1 MSKELNLTLLGAGAT
16 DYPTEYTPTI
26 LERIPNSHT
35 TDDYLVEL
43 DCPEFTSLCP
53 ITNQPD
59 FGKIVIKYI
68 PGDWLVES
76 KSLKLYMFSFRSHG
90 EFHENCVNVIK
101 NDLQELLHTKF
112 IEVKGYFNP
121 RGGISIIPTAVYA
134 DEAHK
139 RFADNSLMG
148 K

>member
-1 MSKELNLTLLGAGAT
+1 MSKELNLTLLGSGAT
-16 DYPTEYTPTI
+16 DYPTEYAPHI
-26 LERIPNSHT
+26 LERIPNNHT
-35 TDDYLVEL
+35 TDDYLVTL

-101 NDLQELLHTKF
+101 NDLQNLLQTKF

-134 DEAHK
+134 DAEHK
-139 RFADNSLMG
+139 RFADKSLMD
-148 K
+148 

>member
-1 MSKELNLTLLGAGAT
+1 MSKELNLTLLGSGTT

-26 LERIPNSHT
+26 LERIPNNHT
-35 TDDYLVEL
+35 TGEYLVEL

-59 FGKIVIKYI
+59 FGRIVIKYI
-68 PGDWLVES
+68 PGEWLVES

-134 DEAHK
+134 DEEHT
-139 RFADNSLMG
+139 RFADNSLMD